1 MCILTVEKHWARG
14 QSCRR
19 LVYSFKKIVRFLLY
33 HGKGLGGV
41 LMQDL
46 LEWREDALGGD

>member
-19 LVYSFKKIVRFLLY
+19 LVYSFKKIDSFCIM
-33 HGKGLGGV
+33 GKA
-41 LMQDL
+41 
-46 LEWREDALGGD
+46 LEGF